1 MQQRGTVDG
10 ARRVMLYGVTGS
22 GKSTAAAR
30 ISAATGV
37 PWTSVDD
44 LAWQPGWVQLPE
56 DQQRERITEICA
68 GETWL
73 LDTAYGVWRDVPLAR
88 VELVVGLDYPRWLSL
103 LRLARRTLDRAVRRR
118 VVCNGNTE
126 SWRMMVSRESILLW
140 HFRSFTRKQ
149 RQIRAWAA
157 DPPAGV
163 RVLRF
168 TRPAALEAWV
178 AGLPGP
184 LEIADSG
191 DSSRSDR

>member
-1 MQQRGTVDG
+1 
-10 ARRVMLYGVTGS
+10 MLYGVTGS

-56 DQQRERITEICA
+56 DQQRRRIAEICA
-68 GETWL
+68 GDTWL
-73 LDTAYGVWRDVPLAR
+73 LDTAYAVWRDVPLAR

-103 LRLARRTLDRAVRRR
+103 LRLARRTVVRAVLRRQ
-118 VVCNGNTE
+118 VCNGNTE
-126 SWRMMVSRESILLW
+126 SWRAMVSRDSILLW

-168 TRPAALEAWV
+168 TRPGALEAWV
-178 AGLPGP
+178 AGLSASRD
-184 LEIADSG
+184 IVDSG
-191 DSSRSDR
+191 ESASPDR

>member
-1 MQQRGTVDG
+1 
-10 ARRVMLYGVTGS
+10 MLYGVTGS

-56 DQQRERITEICA
+56 DEQRERITEICA

-73 LDTAYGVWRDVPLAR
+73 LDTAYAVWRDVPLAR

-103 LRLARRTLDRAVRRR
+103 PRLARRTVDRAVRRQ

-140 HFRSFTRKQ
+140 HFRSFSRKQ

-178 AGLPGP
+178 AGLPEP
-184 LEIADSG
+184 LETADSG